1 MGAADHV
8 TLMRSGPNADG
19 TGWTI
24 VLKNNGTATTLSVIC
39 ATVPGS

>member
-1 MGAADHV
+1 M
-8 TLMRSGPNADG
+8 TLMQSGPNADG

-39 ATVPGS
+39 VTVPGS

>member
-1 MGAADHV
+1 MQ
-8 TLMRSGPNADG
+8 SGPNAEG

-24 VLKNNGTATTLSVIC
+24 VLKNNGTATTLATLSVIC